1 MRSVLLVGCLILVSC
16 GAPSERVHGTTSNFV
31 AHSVTVSPAQD
42 PALDDAPTAAEPTAP
57 PQDVPGLDLLSL
69 AIAQNAEPD
78 LWMDAGETLVE
89 ARDVLAAARQAGASP
104 ELDAALATTDALI
117 AWRAWRVYAGNWP
130 QELPGDPVWDPM
142 VASWHEHRGA
152 WLTAIETL
160 LVVSQGRHPET
171 DEVLLDV
178 LFRSGQTARAEQE
191 LGASLRR
198 WPAHGPMHDLA
209 RDWRDVLPDPA
220 ALTAQLEEQLA
231 SDDAGLPGFTEQALC
246 TRGVLLLSSA
256 LRVQEAG
263 DLVEAVRLFEAG
275 ADALARADGP
285 AQSMDAWEL
294 ASRRADCLVNAGW
307 LRFAEARQAIETEGL
322 DAALP
327 SLQLAEKNFVAA
339 LKEVP
344 GDPDASQGI
353 GLTGDLYYQAGSLEG
368 IRDFFGRVA
377 PQFENPEWWNNHAFF
392 CRETGEY
399 ETSYASY
406 QQCIAI
412 TPDNPRWVN
421 DTGLILLY
429 HLDRDLDLAEEYFR
443 RAWALGVEVCE
454 NPFVSDE
461 KYEDAF
467 LGYTDAMHNLSLLLA
482 RQGDYQQ
489 AVEVNAELLE
499 IAPGRP
505 DATQLKFELERA
517 LAESAGS
524 DEDSLK

>member
-1 MRSVLLVGCLILVSC
+1 VRTVLLAGCLTLLSC
-16 GAPSERVHGTTSNFV
+16 AAGSERTSLHV
-31 AHSVTVSPAQD
+31 AHAAPAHAPGDSSPVRQ
-42 PALDDAPTAAEPTAP
+42 LAEP
-57 PQDVPGLDLLSL
+57 QQVPGLDLLAL
-69 AIAQNAEPD
+69 AIAQNAEPE
-78 LWMDAGETLVE
+78 LWVDAGESADE
-89 ARDVLAAARQAGASP
+89 AREAMAAARTDGSSP
-104 ELDAALATTDALI
+104 ELDAALATTDALLS
-117 AWRAWRVYAGNWP
+117 WRAWRVYAGNWP
-130 QELPGDPVWDPM
+130 EELPGDPVWDPM
-142 VASWHEHRGA
+142 VSSWHESRGA
-152 WLTAIETL
+152 WRTAIETL
-160 LVVSQGRHPET
+160 LTVSQGHHPQT

-178 LFRSGQTARAEQE
+178 LFRSGQTPRAAQE
-191 LGASLRR
+191 LGVSLRR
-198 WPAHGPMHDLA
+198 WPAHAPLHELA
-209 RDWRDVLPDPA
+209 RAWRDVIPDPS
-220 ALTAQLEEQLA
+220 ALATQLRAQLGSRQGEI
-231 SDDAGLPGFTEQALC
+231 PGFTEQALG
-246 TRGVLLLSSA
+246 TIGVLHLSWA
-256 LRVQEAG
+256 MRVQEAG
-263 DLVEAVRLFEAG
+263 DPAEAARLYEAG

-285 AQSMDAWEL
+285 GQTMDAWEL

-307 LRFAEARQAIETEGL
+307 LRFAEAKAAIESEGL

-327 SLQLAEKNFVAA
+327 ALQLAEQNFIGA

-344 GDPDASQGI
+344 DDPDASQGI

-406 QQCIAI
+406 QACIALS
-412 TPDNPRWVN
+412 PDNPRWVN

-454 NPFVSDE
+454 NPFVSDD

-482 RQGDYQQ
+482 RQGDFQQ

-524 DEDSLK
+524 DDADMK